1 MYLPKLHLCSIGAQV
16 TYAQACGGALQIRF
30 GIMQERADP
39 NLLLSSRERD
49 LKEEEPIT
57 WIFHRS
63 DTNRG

>member
-1 MYLPKLHLCSIGAQV
+1 MHAQ
-16 TYAQACGGALQIRF
+16 TRGGALQIRF
-30 GIMQERADP
+30 GIMRERADP

-63 DTNRG
+63 DMNRG